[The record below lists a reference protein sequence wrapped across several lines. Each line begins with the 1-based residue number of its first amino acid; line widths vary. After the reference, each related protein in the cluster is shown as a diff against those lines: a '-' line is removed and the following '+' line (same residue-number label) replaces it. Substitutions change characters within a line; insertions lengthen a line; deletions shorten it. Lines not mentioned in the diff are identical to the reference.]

1 MRIWRDKQARNKP
14 SFPYGGKEIKLQML
28 CTVLRIRSRFE
39 GSGSGTSFDEKIFLK
54 ATGILFFCFKIYLGQ
69 IKKNKSLKIYWSWSQ
84 NRPKKPDPVKNRPAP
99 YRWMCS
105 NC

>member
-39 GSGSGTSFDEKIFLK
+39 GSGSGTSFDEKNFLK
-54 ATGILFFCFKIYLGQ
+54 ATGILFFCFKIDLRQ
-69 IKKNKSLKIYWSWSQ
+69 IKNP
-84 NRPKKPDPVKNRPAP
+84 NP
-99 YRWMCS
+99 
-105 NC
+105 